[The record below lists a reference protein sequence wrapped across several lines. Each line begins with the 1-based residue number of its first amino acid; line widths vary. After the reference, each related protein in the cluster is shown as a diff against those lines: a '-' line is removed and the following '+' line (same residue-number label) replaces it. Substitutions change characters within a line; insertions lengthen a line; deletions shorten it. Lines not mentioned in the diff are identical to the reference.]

1 MEQYKCIIIDDE
13 LFAIQKLEN
22 YINLIPNLSLV
33 KYYTDSLEALDEL
46 LKMEPVDLILMDI
59 DMPYI
64 SGIELSKEVRQ
75 KTKKLV
81 ITTAHMQY
89 GYDAFEVN
97 ADAYLLKPFSLSK
110 FASTVLR
117 LFPDNN
123 HEHNAEPLEDFF
135 FVKNKNEELKI
146 VKVKFCEVVSVESKL
161 NYIMIHTTQKKIL
174 TYMALTEISKILMPL
189 NHFVQFQ
196 RSFIINKNF
205 IEHIE
210 GNMIKMST
218 GLSITVGD
226 YYRKN
231 FSTFLAERLI
241 KTGRKK

>member
-1 MEQYKCIIIDDE
+1 MEKYKCIIIDDE

-22 YINLIPNLSLV
+22 YISLIPNLSLL
-33 KYYTDSLEALDEL
+33 KYYTDPLEALTEL
-46 LKMEPVDLILMDI
+46 LKIEPVDLILMDI
-59 DMPYI
+59 NMPHI

-81 ITTAHMQY
+81 ITTAHTQY

-110 FASTVLR
+110 FASTIMR
-117 LFPDNN
+117 LFPN
-123 HEHNAEPLEDFF
+123 HYDVHTADPSEDFF
-135 FVKNKNEELKI
+135 FVKNKDEGLKI
-146 VKVKFCEVVSVESKL
+146 VKVRFTEIVSVESKL
-161 NYIMIHTTQKKIL
+161 NYIMIHTTKKKIL
-174 TYMALTEISKILMPL
+174 TYMSLTEISKILMQF
-189 NHFVQFQ
+189 NYFVQFQ
-196 RSFIINKNF
+196 RSFIISKNF

-218 GLSITVGD
+218 GLVISVGD
-226 YYRKN
+226 YYRKD
-231 FSTFLAERLI
+231 FSAFLTERLI